1 MKKRILS
8 LLLCAAMMVSMVV
21 FSGAASEE
29 DAPELTAAETL
40 AAEETEAPVATPEST
55 EAAEPTATPAPTE
68 TAEPVATPESTETA
82 ESTATPEST
91 ETAEPTDTPAP
102 TADPETGEEEINRW
116 GTFTVATI
124 TLHIAPG
131 NTDCIAPD
139 TLPEK
144 FFVLSSCEVDGTT
157 WYKLDTAKLENW
169 TYDTAYCYVE
179 AEYVTLEEEPEVTPT
194 PAPTTTPEAGTVTTL
209 EDTEHGVTV
218 SGENIP
224 EGVTLS
230 VTDVSKEETYTA
242 SSMALDIKLMNGEA
256 EWQPSSAGTYVAVT
270 LDVSENGWED
280 GTIVTLTH
288 IHGGTSTDYLY
299 VVIDQKL
306 TFYTDSFSIYV
317 VKNVKDTESSTGAE
331 KLTTNNVTM
340 TVGDEKI
347 FYYNL
352 SSNQKNATLIGAV
365 WSVTDESNAVT
376 YTVYDNGYN
385 AGSSYYTWKAQWI
398 KITAKN
404 AGTVTVTATC
414 YYSYT
419 TQNGYDQP
427 PNANYTTTTETFTI
441 NVSEQSGLH
450 IEDKIAETGCLVPMW
465 DATAASAEDGYTYT
479 WTRSDGQT
487 VRTDALTSEVPIDD
501 TTYYGAV
508 NVSLDRGGVTNS
520 RAPITYTVT
529 ATKDGKETKT
539 ATFQVIYGQ
548 EILNPSFESPDLSN
562 INNTN
567 YTHLAVYNGYE
578 GLYWKTTA
586 PGTGANLGDDVEL
599 WTSSF
604 GQSNARSL
612 SAADGTQFAELNA
625 ENAGTLY
632 QDILTTSGA
641 TLNWSFSHAAR
652 TETTEKMYI
661 IISATA
667 NAQNIVSKNDVEQ
680 LIKFIPKNAN
690 IPNAKTKT
698 GGYELVVSKNGDDAK
713 YNGTYYIWQHT
724 SSVNDNP
731 RWTALSGTYTVPKDQ
746 YLTRLFF
753 ASASGSTVGNFIDG
767 VDAGEKMTYKIEYYL
782 GETLDSDKTESGNGT
797 VYTKVDLKN
806 LQSYLD
812 QGYVITSVKVNG
824 KDYSGDITKGLYI
837 TDYGTVGGQ
846 TENIL
851 VKITLRKK
859 AITVTKKV
867 NIEGWDKL
875 TDAQRL
881 DLVKG
886 YTATFELYDSS
897 GNEQDT
903 VSLTVANVANDGTV
917 TVMGEFTKA
926 STLSDETYTIKET
939 DSGTLTG
946 YALESTTYTYGSTT
960 YTHKVGDSETT
971 ADQGVSVSIISSTP
985 TAAVTV
991 TNHYKIAYADLT
1003 ITKTGADTKDPN
1015 QTFIFNVT
1023 GPGDYSTKV
1032 VIQGNNSVTITGL
1045 KVGGTYTVE
1054 EDTSWSWRYEPEGE
1068 NSKTVTIAASGNTV
1082 TFKNTR
1088 NNDKWLDG
1096 NAVAVNTYENTKKS
1110 GD

>member
-55 EAAEPTATPAPTE
+55 EAAEPTDTPAPTE
-68 TAEPVATPESTETA
+68 TAEPTATPESTETA
-82 ESTATPEST
+82 EPTDTPAPT

-116 GTFTVATI
+116 GTFTDEAFALYQELGGTP
-124 TLHIAPG
+124 LYFG
-131 NTDCIAPD
+131 S
-139 TLPEK
+139 LPESI
-144 FFVLSSCEVDGTT
+144 FVLSSCMVGETL
-157 WYKLDTAKLENW
+157 WYKFSTEDWEDW

-209 EDTEHGVTV
+209 EDKEHGVTV

-230 VTDVSKEETYTA
+230 VTDVSGSYA
-242 SSMALDIKLMNGEA
+242 DSAMALDIKLMNGEA

-352 SSNQKNATLIGAV
+352 SSNQKNATLVGAV

-385 AGSSYYTWKAQWI
+385 EGSSYWTWKAQWI

-419 TQNGYDQP
+419 TSNGGDRP
-427 PNANYTTTTETFTI
+427 GPGDGTTTNYTTATETFTI

-465 DATAASAEDGYTYT
+465 DATAASADDGYVYT

-487 VRTDALTSEVPIDD
+487 VRTDALHEDGT
-501 TTYYGAV
+501 V
-508 NVSLDRGGVTNS
+508 NVSIDRGGVTNS

-529 ATKDGKETKT
+529 ATTDGGKTET

-548 EILNPSFESPDLSN
+548 EILNPSFESPALTSFG
-562 INNTN
+562 NNVTQR
-567 YTHLAVYNGYE
+567 AVYNGYE

-586 PGTGANLGDDVEL
+586 PGTIDKLGLDVEL
-599 WTSSF
+599 WTPAF
-604 GQSNARSL
+604 GQSKNQGPTTTPDNL
-612 SAADGTQFAELNA
+612 KQYAELNA
-625 ENAGTLY
+625 EAAGTLY
-632 QDILTTSGA
+632 QDMLTTSGA
-641 TLNWSFSHAAR
+641 TLSWSFSHAGR
-652 TETTEKMYI
+652 TQAKNKMYI
-661 IISATA
+661 VIAATK
-667 NAQNIVSKNDVEQ
+667 NAQSVGDDDDIKA
-680 LIKFIPKNAN
+680 LIAAATQAGT
-690 IPNAKTKT
+690 IPNAANGGT
-698 GGYELVVSKNGDDAK
+698 GLTFT
-713 YNGTYYIWQHT
+713 YNGGTYVIWQHT
-724 SSVNDNP
+724 A
-731 RWTALSGTYTVPKDQ
+731 TAMQWSTLSGTYTVPEGQ

-753 ASASGSTVGNFIDG
+753 AADPTDNNTLGNFIDG
-767 VDAGEKMTYKIEYYL
+767 VDAGEKMSYKIEYYPD
-782 GETLDSDKTESGNGT
+782 GNLDSSKTESGNGT
-797 VYTKVDLKN
+797 VYTTVDLKN

-812 QGYVITSVKVNG
+812 LGYVITSVKVNV
-824 KDYSGDITKGLYI
+824 KDYSGDIKNGLYI
-837 TDYGTVGGQ
+837 TDYGTVEGQ

-851 VKITLRKK
+851 VKIILRKK
-859 AITVTKKV
+859 AITVTKV
-867 NIEGWDKL
+867 VTIEGWDKL

-881 DLVKG
+881 ELVKN
-886 YTATFELYDSS
+886 YTATFELYDSN
-897 GNEQDT
+897 GMKKDT
-903 VSLTVANVANDGTV
+903 VTLTVSGVANDGSVTV
-917 TVMGEFTKA
+917 TGEFAQA
-926 STLSDETYTIKET
+926 SSLSDGTYTIKET
-939 DSGTLTG
+939 SYGTLTG
-946 YALESTTYTYGSTT
+946 YVWESTTYNGGTS
-960 YTHKVGDSETT
+960 
-971 ADQGVSVSIISSTP
+971 ADGGVSVSISNNSP
-985 TAAVTV
+985 VAAVTV
-991 TNHYKIAYADLT
+991 TNAYKIGLADLT
-1003 ITKTGADTKDPN
+1003 IKKTGAQGIDEN
-1015 QTFIFNVT
+1015 QTFIFKVIGTDNNTKDIALTVT
-1023 GPGDYSTKV
+1023 IHGD
-1032 VIQGNNSVTITGL
+1032 GSVTIKDLPIGN
-1045 KVGGTYTVE
+1045 YTVTE
-1054 EDTSWSWRYEPEGE
+1054 VTDWSWRYEPESG
-1068 NSKTVTIAASGNTV
+1068 NSRTVTIAASGNTV

-1096 NAVAVNTYENTKKS
+1096 NAVAVNTYENTEKS
-1110 GD
+1110 SD